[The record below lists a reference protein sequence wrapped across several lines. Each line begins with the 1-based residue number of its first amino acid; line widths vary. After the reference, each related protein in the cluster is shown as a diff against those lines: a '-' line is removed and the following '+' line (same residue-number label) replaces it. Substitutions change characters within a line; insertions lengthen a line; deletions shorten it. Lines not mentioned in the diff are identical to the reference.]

1 MTAPTAPAPAVAAPS
16 ASPSAATR
24 PRRVPA
30 VVVLSAV
37 AVVVAAGLVAWNN
50 LLVPALPADPI
61 VRMIANVVGVLVLVL
76 AARAGGLSWRDLGLC
91 PTTWVSGLRW
101 GGAAVGIV
109 ALGYAVAFLLPATRP
124 LLENPGVAGS
134 PTSAVV
140 LRALLLIPVGT
151 VLCEELAFRGVLH
164 GLTERAWAG
173 RWWAG
178 RGAVVAVASAFAVW
192 HLAGAVA
199 APAGGIPVL
208 GVLAVLVVTATGGV
222 IMSVVRRRT
231 GSIFASIGI
240 HLGTNVVGLVAVIL
254 ATR

>member
-1 MTAPTAPAPAVAAPS
+1 MTAPTAAPAAFPTGAG
-16 ASPSAATR
+16 
-24 PRRVPA
+24 PRRAPA
-30 VVVLSAV
+30 AVVLSAV
-37 AVVVAAGLVAWNN
+37 VVVVAAGLVAWNN
-50 LLVPALPADPI
+50 LLVPALPADPV

-91 PTTWVSGLRW
+91 PTTWRAGLRW

-164 GLTERAWAG
+164 GLIERAWAG

-178 RGAVVAVASAFAVW
+178 RGAVLAVASAFAVW

-208 GVLAVLVVTATGGV
+208 GVLAVLVVTAVGGV
-222 IMSVVRRRT
+222 VMSVVRRRT

-240 HLGTNVVGLVAVIL
+240 HLGTNVVGLVAVVL

>member
-1 MTAPTAPAPAVAAPS
+1 MTVPTPVSAPRAPGIRRAPAAVA
-16 ASPSAATR
+16 
-24 PRRVPA
+24 
-30 VVVLSAV
+30 LSAV
-37 AVVVAAGLVAWNN
+37 AVAVAASLVAWNN
-50 LLVPALPADPI
+50 LLVPALPADPV

-91 PTTWVSGLRW
+91 PTTWRSGLRW

-109 ALGYAVAFLLPATRP
+109 ALGYAVAFVLPATRP

-164 GLTERAWAG
+164 GLSERAWAG
-173 RWWAG
+173 RRWAG
-178 RGAVVAVASAFAVW
+178 RGAVLAVASAFAVW

-208 GVLAVLVVTATGGV
+208 GVLAVLLVTALGGV
-222 IMSVVRRRT
+222 VMSVVRRRT

-240 HLGTNVVGLVAVIL
+240 HLGTNVVGLVAVVL
-254 ATR
+254 AAR

>member
-1 MTAPTAPAPAVAAPS
+1 MTVPTAVPVASAPATPAPG
-16 ASPSAATR
+16 

-30 VVVLSAV
+30 AVALSAV
-37 AVVVAAGLVAWNN
+37 VVVVAAGLVAWNN
-50 LLVPALPADPI
+50 LLVPALPADPV

-91 PTTWVSGLRW
+91 PTTWRSGLRW

-124 LLENPGVAGS
+124 LLENSGVAGS

-140 LRALLLIPVGT
+140 LRALLLIPIGT

-164 GLTERAWAG
+164 GLTERAWAD
-173 RWWAG
+173 RRWAG

-208 GVLAVLVVTATGGV
+208 GVLAVLLVTAVGGV
-222 IMSVVRRRT
+222 VMSVVRRRT

-240 HLGTNVVGLVAVIL
+240 HLGTNVVGLVAVVL
-254 ATR
+254 AAR

>member
-1 MTAPTAPAPAVAAPS
+1 MTVPTAVPL
-16 ASPSAATR
+16 ASPPATPGSG

-30 VVVLSAV
+30 AVALSAV
-37 AVVVAAGLVAWNN
+37 AVAVAASLVAWNN
-50 LLVPALPADPI
+50 LLVPALPADPV

-91 PTTWVSGLRW
+91 PTTWRSGLRW

-124 LLENPGVAGS
+124 LLENSGVAGS

-208 GVLAVLVVTATGGV
+208 GVLAVLLVTAVGGV
-222 IMSVVRRRT
+222 VMSVVRRRT

-240 HLGTNVVGLVAVIL
+240 HLGTNVVGLVAVVL
-254 ATR
+254 AAR

>member
-1 MTAPTAPAPAVAAPS
+1 MTGPTAVSVASGPPAPGTVAGARRMP
-16 ASPSAATR
+16 AT
-24 PRRVPA
+24 
-30 VVVLSAV
+30 VVLSAV
-37 AVVVAAGLVAWNN
+37 VVVVAAGLVAWNN
-50 LLVPALPADPI
+50 LLVPALPADPV
-61 VRMIANVVGVLVLVL
+61 VRMIANVAGVLVLVL

-91 PTTWVSGLRW
+91 PTTWASGLRW
-101 GGAAVGIV
+101 GGAAVGVV

-124 LLENPGVAGS
+124 LLDNPGVEAS

-208 GVLAVLVVTATGGV
+208 GVLTVLLVTAIGGV
-222 IMSVVRRRT
+222 VMSVVRRHT

-240 HLGTNVVGLVAVIL
+240 HLGTNVVGLVAVVL

>member
-1 MTAPTAPAPAVAAPS
+1 MTAPTTVSVAS
-16 ASPSAATR
+16 GRAAGSGA
-24 PRRVPA
+24 RRVPA
-30 VVVLSAV
+30 AVVLSTIV
-37 AVVVAAGLVAWNN
+37 VVVAAGLVAWNN
-50 LLVPALPADPI
+50 LLVPVLPADPV
-61 VRMIANVVGVLVLVL
+61 VRMIANVAGVLVLVL

-91 PTTWVSGLRW
+91 PTTWAAGLRW

-109 ALGYAVAFLLPATRP
+109 AVGYAIAFLLPATRP
-124 LLENPGVAGS
+124 LLENPGVTGS

-173 RWWAG
+173 RSWAG
-178 RGAVVAVASAFAVW
+178 RGAVLAVASAFAVW

-208 GVLAVLVVTATGGV
+208 GVLAVLLVTAVGGV
-222 IMSVVRRRT
+222 VMSAVRRRT

-240 HLGTNVVGLVAVIL
+240 HLGTNVVGLVAVVL